1 MDDAPHE
8 PADVPASPENG
19 SPVAALEVVTAQLSA
34 LSMEAGADL
43 SAVVVVVQAPI
54 PLPGDSYKF
63 PHRPGSGHLG
73 TRCLVKANHF
83 LAELPDK
90 DLHQYDVRCSSPLS
104 PDSTIVLLLHVFSFR
119 KLLTSHMVSW
129 QVAITPE
136 TTSRAVGRAVM
147 EELVRLHK
155 ATYLGGRLPAYDG
168 RKSLYTAGPLPFTSR
183 EFHITLFDED
193 DGSGAERSVPETFF
207 RTILCL

>member
-1 MDDAPHE
+1 MVDAAPREH
-8 PADVPASPENG
+8 ADVPDSP
-19 SPVAALEVVTAQLSA
+19 EVVTGQQLSA
-34 LSMEAGADL
+34 LSMEEAGADL
-43 SAVVVVVQAPI
+43 SAAFVVQPPI

-63 PHRPGSGHLG
+63 PHRPGSGRLG

-90 DLHQYDVRCSSPLS
+90 DLHQYDVRALRWVFCSQHCS
-104 PDSTIVLLLHVFSFR
+104 VFIQF
-119 KLLTSHMVSW
+119 LNNLDMVSW

-168 RKSLYTAGPLPFTSR
+168 RKSMYTAGPLPFTSK
-183 EFHITLFDED
+183 EFHIVLLDDD
-193 DGSGAERSVPETFF
+193 DGSGAERSVPGTFF
-207 RTILCL
+207 LMILCLYGCLC